1 MKYLFL
7 ICILLCTSLSAQQPD
22 YDRAWM
28 FYTSGQYEEA
38 LTAIEQCIALD
49 TANYRYVFLKGKTL
63 ENLYRYADA
72 ITAQQAALR
81 LNPGSMEVR
90 AALAAL
96 YLLSGQPA
104 VSAEYY
110 GQLVEAEPQVIRW
123 KMNWATAL
131 QAAGKPKE
139 ALEQLKIVE
148 QNDTTNWLVY
158 KNMGDCYL
166 RLDSLWQTWASYSYA
181 LQIYPYNKNLW
192 GTLTRIMAINN
203 RNEEAIKIGTKAVT
217 IDSTNVEAWKYL
229 GIACYKNGDS
239 RQTYRALGKA
249 LALGD
254 SSYTTI
260 SHYGVINNR
269 LAQNNKNYY
278 NPKYFRDAE
287 KYLEKAH
294 EMDPNDVNIMNYLA
308 DTYGFTGK
316 AQKGLDIIDEIN
328 TMIAS
333 YDTIGMKANIRRG
346 HLLRRLNR
354 NIEAANVFITATKIF
369 PKDLRNYYEAG
380 ISYDRAQNK
389 KLAIDWYT
397 RYLEKIDPAWA
408 TKKWTEQELTDY
420 EFVSTAINRIR
431 QLREDLFFEE
441 GEKSN

>member
-1 MKYLFL
+1 MKYFFP
-7 ICILLCTSLSAQQPD
+7 ICILLCTSLSAQQPE
-22 YDRAWM
+22 YDRAWT
-28 FYTSGQYEEA
+28 FYTTGQYEEA
-38 LTAIEQCIALD
+38 LTAIQQCIALD
-49 TANYRYVFLKGKTL
+49 TTNYRYVFLKGKTL

-81 LNPGSMEVR
+81 LNPGSLEAR

-104 VSAEYY
+104 VSADYY
-110 GQLVEAEPQVIRW
+110 GQLVDAEPQVIRW

-139 ALEQLKIVE
+139 ALEQLKMVE

-158 KNMGDCYL
+158 KNMGDCYF
-166 RLDSLWQTWASYSYA
+166 RIDSLIPTYNNYYKA
-181 LQIYPYNKNLW
+181 LTLYPHNKNLW
-192 GTLTRIMAINN
+192 GTLTRLLVTNGQEEGAIEVGN
-203 RNEEAIKIGTKAVT
+203 EAIA

-229 GIACYKNGDS
+229 GIAWYKQGDS
-239 RQTYRALGKA
+239 RQTYRALVKA

-260 SHYGVINNR
+260 SHYGVINYHIALNR
-269 LAQNNKNYY
+269 NNSL
-278 NPKYFRDAE
+278 YFLDAE

-294 EMDPNDVNIMNYLA
+294 KMDPNDFGVMNYLA
-308 DTYGFTGK
+308 DTYGYTGK
-316 AQKGLDIIDEIN
+316 AQKGLDIIDEIDKLV
-328 TMIAS
+328 AS
-333 YDTIGMKANIRRG
+333 FDTIGMKANIRRG
-346 HLLRRLNR
+346 HLYRRLNR
-354 NIEAANVFITATKIF
+354 NIEAANIFITATKNF
-369 PKDLRNYYEAG
+369 PKDTRNYYEAG

-389 KLAIDWYT
+389 KLAIDWYI

-408 TKKWTEQELTDY
+408 TKKWTEQELKDY
-420 EFVSTAINRIR
+420 EFVSTSINRIR

-441 GEKSN
+441 GEKSPK